1 MNTSNLF
8 PCSRSAQ
15 QPHSMTGY
23 LCLQMTLRRI
33 NLPRIVVVQH
43 GENKMRTIVLVASLI
58 CGLVIPELASAMPMA
73 PSDAVVKSANQNVV
87 HVSGGCG
94 PRRHRGPRGGCRW
107 N

>member
-1 MNTSNLF
+1 
-8 PCSRSAQ
+8 
-15 QPHSMTGY
+15 
-23 LCLQMTLRRI
+23 MTLRRI
-33 NLPRIVVVQH
+33 NLPGIVVVQH
-43 GENKMRTIVLVASLI
+43 GENQMRTIVLVASLI

-73 PSDAVVKSANQNVV
+73 PSDTVVKSANQNIV